1 MNDMRQRGDH
11 PGETELA
18 RRERILHEE
27 LERRLGFFESSDDSD
42 FGAFTAS
49 TCERFS
55 MMIPRRTT
63 TTPAVSTGRHSGA

>member
-11 PGETELA
+11 PSETESA

-42 FGAFTAS
+42 FGAFTAVDWLIC
-49 TCERFS
+49 TLLFFVLPLLILGL
-55 MMIPRRTT
+55 M
-63 TTPAVSTGRHSGA
+63 VV